1 MNKSL
6 KLLSL
11 DGADVPQSWL
21 AEAES
26 LYLDAFPPEERRPW
40 STIVAPASQAGPRLM
55 FVSDGGDTFAG
66 FVTLWDFGAFVYIEH
81 FAIDP
86 SIRGRGTGARVLAR
100 LADMAGRPLV
110 LEAEPVADDNPMAAR
125 RIGFYQRNGFALL
138 GHDYVQ
144 PPYQPGLPP
153 VPLRLMS
160 TDAAIDA
167 AAVERT
173 LHSEVY
179 GV

>member
-1 MNKSL
+1 MNESL

-11 DGADVPQSWL
+11 DGDDAPRSWL
-21 AEAES
+21 TEAES

-40 STIVAPASQAGPRLM
+40 SSIVAPASQAGPRLI
-55 FVSDGGDTFAG
+55 FVADGGHTFAG
-66 FVTLWDFGAFVYIEH
+66 FVTLWDFGTFVYIEH
-81 FAIDP
+81 FAIAP

-100 LADMAGRPLV
+100 LADMVGRPFV

-125 RIGFYQRNGFALL
+125 RIGFYQRNGFSLL
-138 GHDYVQ
+138 DHDYVQ
-144 PPYQPGLPP
+144 PPYQSGLPS

-160 TDAAIDA
+160 TDPTIDA